1 MLKWFRQLL
10 LGKKL
15 SNCFKIHISQPTS
28 INLSYDL
35 AKCDEKR
42 KHFGATLTNISIHAQ
57 FIRRHFTLSEQNYP
71 GNKDF

>member
-10 LGKKL
+10 LDKKL

-42 KHFGATLTNISIHAQ
+42 KHFGATLTNI
-57 FIRRHFTLSEQNYP
+57 
-71 GNKDF
+71 

>member
-10 LGKKL
+10 FDEKL

-28 INLSYDL
+28 INLSYDP
-35 AKCDEKR
+35 AKCNVKR
-42 KHFGATLTNISIHAQ
+42 KHLSATLTNISIHTQ
-57 FIRRHFTLSEQNYP
+57 FIRRNFTLAEQNYP